1 MLEAARQ
8 AKMRRLMTTSPE
20 QTYRSRIR
28 ECDAKLKRQKPI
40 ELALIAA
47 KLFIIACGIFF
58 MYLVAAASQDIYILL
73 LGASILVFAVP
84 AVVHEVFIRK
94 RNFIQLIRTLNEMEI
109 QALNYAYPDF
119 ANGQNFVDLD
129 HPYSSDL
136 DIFGPRSVFHFINRT
151 ATVFGS
157 ENLAHW
163 LQNPPP
169 DPVPEVPKSRQQ
181 AVQELS
187 TRIEL
192 RQRILALGCQSQV
205 SLPKPNAFPLL
216 MQEPN
221 LVMSNSL
228 LIGAIHLFPLITLG
242 AAGLMLAGLHWG
254 FPLGLLI
261 LQSLFNRR
269 TRKRIH
275 RIHILAS
282 QNARIFR
289 AYAQIIREIEN
300 APFQSPL
307 LNEMHDMLQAQDQ
320 PASRHIRALSRIAGF
335 FEIRRSEILH
345 PVLNGILL
353 WDLHCVLR
361 LERWKDSYAEKA
373 RGWLQVLG
381 EFETLASFAN
391 LRFNF
396 TDWVFPEI
404 QAKPGIYQAECL
416 GHFLIPPQERVCN
429 DVRSEREGSIQVI
442 TGPNMAGKSTFLKT
456 LGVNMVLGLAGAPIC
471 ARSCRMSYFRLY
483 TSMKVSDSLDKQMS
497 LFYAELQRLKKIL
510 ERIVSGEPVFYL
522 LDEMLKG
529 TNAMDRQAGALALLR
544 QLVGYHSS
552 GVVAT
557 HDIELTKLDDAFPE
571 KIRNFHFDGYVE
583 GDQLRFD
590 YKLKPGKCESFNAL
604 VLMRKI
610 GINI

>member
-1 MLEAARQ
+1 
-8 AKMRRLMTTSPE
+8 MRKSMSHSPE
-20 QTYRSRIR
+20 QTYGSRIR
-28 ECDAKLKRQKPI
+28 DCDAKLKRQKPI

-58 MYLVAAASQDIYILL
+58 MYLVAAASRDIYILL

-84 AVVHEVFIRK
+84 AIVHEIFIRK
-94 RNFIQLIRTLNEMEI
+94 RNFILLIRTLNEMEI
-109 QALNYAYPDF
+109 QALEYAYPDYG
-119 ANGQNFVDLD
+119 NGQNFVDLD
-129 HPYSSDL
+129 HPYCSDL
-136 DIFGPRSVFHFINRT
+136 DIFGPKSVFHFINRT

-169 DPVPEVPKSRQQ
+169 DPVPEVLKSRQR

-192 RQRILALGCQSQV
+192 RHRILALGRQFQAT
-205 SLPKPNAFPLL
+205 LPKPNAFPLL

-221 LVMSNSL
+221 LVIGNPK
-228 LIGAIHLFPLITLG
+228 LIGAIHLLPLVTLG
-242 AAGLMLAGLHWG
+242 AAGLVLAGLHWG

-269 TRKRIH
+269 TRKQIH
-275 RIHILAS
+275 RIHILTS
-282 QNARIFR
+282 HNARVFR

-300 APFQSPL
+300 SPFQSPL
-307 LNEMHDMLQAQDQ
+307 LKEMHGTLQAQDK
-320 PASRHIRALSRIAGF
+320 PASRHIRTLSLIAGF
-335 FEIRRSEILH
+335 FEVRRSEILH

-361 LERWKDSYAEKA
+361 LERWKTSYAEKA
-373 RGWLQVLG
+373 QGWLQVLG
-381 EFETLASFAN
+381 EFESLSSFAN

-396 TDWVFPEI
+396 SDWVFPEI
-404 QAKPGIYQAECL
+404 QTTPGIYQAKCL
-416 GHFLIPPQERVCN
+416 GHFLIPPHERVSN

-471 ARSCRMSYFRLY
+471 ASSCRMSCFRLY

-510 ERIVSGEPVFYL
+510 EQIISGEPVFYL

-544 QLVGYHSS
+544 QLVGYRAT
-552 GVVAT
+552 GIVAT
-557 HDIELTKLDDAFPE
+557 HDIELTKLDEAFPE

-590 YKLKPGKCESFNAL
+590 YKLKSGKCESFNAL

-610 GINI
+610 GIDI